1 MLISGTGL
9 GGCLKASP
17 AGGGVSGG
25 GAVTARK
32 GKIPTCGE
40 RAVRGICRI
49 FADAM
54 QYKSYKKSDTMCDVI
69 CDEPM
74 LLQTMSRF
82 GIPLGV
88 GDQTVEEVCSAHG
101 VDTPTFLAVA
111 NFVKR
116 GAKGA
121 ALSLGSVSVGCLT
134 DYLRRAHSFF
144 LDFQLPAIRRKLLEA
159 LDCSETGEVAYLIL
173 KFYDDYMGEVRK
185 HMTHENR
192 KVFAY
197 VEELLGGRRPAD
209 YSIAQFARA
218 HESID
223 VKLQELKNII
233 IRYYAPTGK
242 AELLGSALF
251 DIFSCESDLRLHCRV
266 EDEIFVPAVAI
277 LEEQVAAEAE
287 ELPADGTA
295 EAEAK
300 AEGVLSEREREIV
313 HWVVCGLPNKEIAA
327 RLFISLNTVLTHRKN
342 IARKLGIHSVAG
354 LTIYAIVNK
363 LVDVGDI
370 EQGGGEA
377 RRSGAGNG
385 K

>member
-1 MLISGTGL
+1 
-9 GGCLKASP
+9 
-17 AGGGVSGG
+17 
-25 GAVTARK
+25 
-32 GKIPTCGE
+32 
-40 RAVRGICRI
+40 
-49 FADAM
+49 M
-54 QYKSYKKSDTMCDVI
+54 QYKSYKKSDAMCDVI
-69 CDEPM
+69 CDEPT

-88 GDQTVEEVCSAHG
+88 GEQTVEEVCQAHG

-121 ALSLGSVSVGCLT
+121 ALLLDSVSVGCLT
-134 DYLRRAHSFF
+134 EYLRRAHSFF

-159 LDCSETGEVAYLIL
+159 LDCSQTGEVAYLIL

-197 VEELLGGRRPAD
+197 VEELLQGRRPAD

-218 HESID
+218 HASID

-233 IRYYAPTGK
+233 IRYYAPTEK

-251 DIFSCESDLRLHCRV
+251 DIFSCEADLRLHCSV
-266 EDEIFVPAVAI
+266 EDELFVPAVAI
-277 LEEQVAAEAE
+277 LEERVAMEVTP
-287 ELPADGTA
+287 PAGEDTTA
-295 EAEAK
+295 AK
-300 AEGVLSEREREIV
+300 AEGMLSEREREIV
-313 HWVVCGLPNKEIAA
+313 HWVVCGLSNKQIAA

-363 LVDVGDI
+363 LVDVKEI
-370 EQGGGEA
+370 EQ
-377 RRSGAGNG
+377 AGVNG
-385 K
+385 